1 MDQFGAVRTINKT
14 IYGKQESREFMTTE
28 ATRATGSRTTLGELD
43 AEYEG
48 PPRQRGT
55 RRVSTSSELPGTN
68 KVTRTLLNP
77 LVDNRSSVEEAL
89 TRVVE
94 QNKQGPLR
102 MSEIER
108 AVHAER
114 DPVGGNKSR

>member
-14 IYGKQESREFMTTE
+14 IYGIQESREFMTTE
-28 ATRATGSRTTLGELD
+28 NSEMSSGATRATGSRTTLGELD

-55 RRVSTSSELPGTN
+55 RRVSTCSKLPGTN
-68 KVTRTLLNP
+68 KVTRTLLTP

-89 TRVVE
+89 TRVVDSMGE
-94 QNKQGPLR
+94 QNKQVFLR
-102 MSEIER
+102 MS
-108 AVHAER
+108 
-114 DPVGGNKSR
+114 